1 MGQLKYY
8 LTYPDRKSLEFA
20 RNDLG
25 NHSGN
30 VIAVYA
36 GPIAGQQGLSMF
48 AWVPTGGKANAE
60 VVRGR
65 ISLLYLIEYCR
76 AINEAEARAIHPN
89 LFRAIVEDTRKN

>member
-1 MGQLKYY
+1 MGELKYY

-48 AWVPTGGKANAE
+48 AWVPTGGTLRANYDP
-60 VVRGR
+60 
-65 ISLLYLIEYCR
+65 I
-76 AINEAEARAIHPN
+76 
-89 LFRAIVEDTRKN
+89 TRKMRFTNNNGAAVTFTLMK